1 MLPSMIIVAIGLAL
15 FLYAGYRWALP
26 KPLPGIP
33 YNVEATKSLLG
44 DAPALRRE
52 VSKTGDLVAWFLK
65 QNQKAGSPI
74 SQIFLQPLGG
84 PYILV
89 SDWRTARDVML
100 HRTREFDRSSLMY
113 TYFEGLLGRQHFIL
127 KTGPEWKL
135 HRRVVDDTM
144 SPAFLNNMASHTI
157 YARSLDWVELWN
169 IKARLAAGRPFKASQ
184 DIHYAVLDTV
194 LGFSFGSQ
202 FPRSATKPQI
212 ERLARITPET
222 LGRLSTTQAI
232 AESDTVIDFP
242 EDPID
247 EGLKSMLELLETLE
261 EVKTAPSVAL
271 KWWFVKKTPAYRYRT
286 QMKDECIRTEIK
298 KAVDARNRHGHDSI
312 QADENP
318 SWMRCAVAIIVDREA
333 RNARREGR
341 APDFFSTVV
350 MEEIWGFLV
359 AGTDTTSSVL
369 AWSVKQL
376 ADHPK
381 AQGRL
386 RKALQTT
393 YAKAIAESRL
403 PSVEEIIQTPA
414 PYLDATME
422 EILRCGGTIPIGDRE
437 AIVDTI
443 LLGHHIPKGTK
454 VRFLHNGPGIRRP
467 ELEINEKKYGNGL
480 KDPNGMEKTIPG
492 WDSEDVDLFRPERWL
507 SGSKKSVSGEDDTEW
522 ADLAFDAQAGPSIPF
537 GLGIRGCFGRRLAYM
552 EFRILLTMVIWNFEL
567 LKCPEELSSYAGQLA
582 FVHKPRN
589 CFVRL
594 RKVNYQ

>member
-1 MLPSMIIVAIGLAL
+1 MLPLMVIVAIGLAL
-15 FLYAGYRWALP
+15 FLYVGYRWALP

-33 YNVEATKSLLG
+33 YNVEATKNLLG

-52 VSKTGDLVAWFLK
+52 ASKTGDLVAWFLK

-84 PYILV
+84 PYVLV

-144 SPAFLNNMASHTI
+144 SPAFLNKMASHTI
-157 YARSLDWVELWN
+157 YARSLDWVELWDN
-169 IKARLAAGRPFKASQ
+169 KARLASGRPFKANH

-212 ERLARITPET
+212 QRLARITPEDFGHLPAT
-222 LGRLSTTQAI
+222 LANTKSN
-232 AESDTVIDFP
+232 TVINFP

-247 EGLKSMLELLETLE
+247 EGLRSMLELLETLE

-271 KWWFVKKTPAYRYRT
+271 KWWFVKKTSTYQYRT
-286 QMKDECIRTEIK
+286 RMKDECIRAEIK
-298 KAVDARNRHGHDSI
+298 KSVDARNIQDQNSI
-312 QADENP
+312 EVDENP

-333 RNARREGR
+333 RNAKREGR
-341 APDFFSTVV
+341 APDFFSKVV
-350 MEEIWGFLV
+350 MEEIWGFIV
-359 AGTDTTSSVL
+359 AGSDTMSTTLS
-369 AWSVKQL
+369 WGVKFL
-376 ADHPK
+376 ADNPR
-381 AQGRL
+381 AQDRL
-386 RKALQTT
+386 RKALQT
-393 YAKAIAESRL
+393 AHSKAIAETRL
-403 PSVEEIIQTPA
+403 PSVEEIIQTPV
-414 PYLDATME
+414 PYLDAAME

-437 AIVDTI
+437 AIVDTV

-467 ELEINEKKYGNGL
+467 ELEVNEKKYE
-480 KDPNGMEKTIPG
+480 KDSNETEKAIPG
-492 WDSEDVDLFRPERWL
+492 WDSEDVDLFKPERWL
-507 SGSKKSVSGEDDTEW
+507 SGSKSVSDDDDTEW
-522 ADLAFDAQAGPSIPF
+522 ANLAFDPQAGPSIPF
-537 GLGIRGCFGRRLAYM
+537 GLGIRGCFGRRLAYV

-567 LKCPEELSSYAGQLA
+567 LRCPDELSSYAGQLA

-594 RKVNYQ
+594 RKINY

>member
-1 MLPSMIIVAIGLAL
+1 MTYADVSSLS
-15 FLYAGYRWALP
+15 LYVGYRWALP

-33 YNVEATKSLLG
+33 YNIEATRNLLG

-74 SQIFLQPLGG
+74 SQIFLQPLGR

-89 SDWRTARDVML
+89 SDWRVARDVML
-100 HRTREFDRSSLMY
+100 HRTRDFDRSSLMY

-169 IKARLAAGRPFKASQ
+169 TKAQLAGGRPFRANH

-212 ERLARITPET
+212 ERLTRMTPEE
-222 LGRLSTTQAI
+222 LRHSSAALENAGSNVPI
-232 AESDTVIDFP
+232 NFP

-271 KWWFVKKTPAYRYRT
+271 KWWFVKKTSTYQYRT
-286 QMKDECIRTEIK
+286 QMKDECIHTEIK
-298 KAVDARNRHGHDSI
+298 KAVDARSKHGRTSGDD
-312 QADENP
+312 DENP

-333 RNARREGR
+333 RNAKREGR
-341 APDFFSTVV
+341 APDFFSKIV
-350 MEEIWGFLV
+350 MEEIWGFIV
-359 AGTDTTSSVL
+359 AGSDTMSTTLS
-369 AWSVKQL
+369 WGVKFL
-376 ADHPK
+376 ADHPT
-381 AQGRL
+381 AQDRL
-386 RKALQTT
+386 RKALQT
-393 YAKAIAESRL
+393 AHANAIKEKRP
-403 PSVEEIIQTPA
+403 PSVEEILQTPT

-437 AIVDTI
+437 AIVDTV

-467 ELEINEKKYGNGL
+467 ELEVNERKYS
-480 KDPNGMEKTIPG
+480 KDSKDSDEMEKAIPG
-492 WDSEDVDLFRPERWL
+492 WDNEDVDLFKPERWL
-507 SGSKKSVSGEDDTEW
+507 GGPEKSGSSDDDKEW
-522 ADLAFDAQAGPSIPF
+522 ASLAFNPQAGPSIPF
-537 GLGIRGCFGRRLAYM
+537 GLGIRGCFGRRLAYV

-594 RKVNYQ
+594 RKVNCQ